1 MRDDLIQLGFTVHEA
16 DVYLSLLEIGQTGAG
31 EIIKRT
37 QLHRNIVY
45 DTLEKLIS
53 KKLVVKVFK
62 KNIAL
67 FQITD
72 PKRIVEHEK
81 TRLNIA
87 EDLVPEL
94 LSRAEVKQDI
104 VVYDGLEGFRT
115 YSLNML
121 DSIEPDGNLY
131 VIGSVGDRWFEL
143 MGDKL
148 QQYQRKR
155 LKRKIWWKITAY
167 SEAENEKKLVDEP
180 DKLVEVRILPQ
191 PFNPE
196 ASMLV
201 YGDRVALQTLVEP
214 YGVIEIKNAV
224 LAQSYMNYF
233 NTLWERGE
241 SVK

>member
-1 MRDDLIQLGFTVHEA
+1 MRDDLLQLGFTVHEA

-37 QLHRNIVY
+37 QLHRNIIY
-45 DTLEKLIS
+45 DTLEKLIA

-81 TRLNIA
+81 TRLSVA
-87 EDLVPEL
+87 EDLVPQL
-94 LSRAEVKQDI
+94 LNKAEVKQDI

-115 YSLNML
+115 CSLNML
-121 DSIEPDGNLY
+121 DNIETGGSMY
-131 VIGSVGDRWFEL
+131 VIGSAGNLWYEA
-143 MGDKL
+143 MGDKYA
-148 QQYQRKR
+148 QYDRKR
-155 LKRKIWWKITAY
+155 MKKKIWWRMIAY
-167 SEAENEKKLVDEP
+167 AESERDREIVAQGKNIELRV
-180 DKLVEVRILPQ
+180 VPQ

-196 ASMLV
+196 ANMLIYNDIV
-201 YGDRVALQTLVEP
+201 CLQTLVEP

-241 SVK
+241 KVE